1 MLPVDWPF
9 TPVVLWLAFGGLLA
23 LLVVRTIR
31 RDRREYQRFKRYRTT
46 LRRQAMMRKWLL
58 DSALSIGALSIVL
71 LALSWQFITPLRYQ
85 LQSWIPI
92 LPWVGWTIVIG
103 VALVFAGLTLGGLVA
118 ARRTPEE
125 PIMIGDIGAMLPRN
139 RQELRLGWLLSINAG
154 LSEELMFRLAI
165 PAVLYGASGSA
176 ILSLVVAVLLFG
188 ALHSYQGVS
197 GVVGTTVVGLA
208 MMFAYVATGTI
219 LVPIVLHILVDL
231 RSLVVLPSVLFDAH
245 KIDGRVQRFISR
257 TPARAA
263 SVAPAAEQEDAAAED
278 ATAPPAP

>member
-9 TPVVLWLAFGGLLA
+9 TPVVLWLAFAALLA
-23 LLVVRTIR
+23 LLVLRTIR

-46 LRRQAMMRKWLL
+46 LRRQAMLRKWLR
-58 DSALSIGALSIVL
+58 DSVLSIGLLSVVL

-92 LPWVGWTIVIG
+92 LPWVGWALVIG
-103 VALVFAGLTLGGLVA
+103 IVLVFAGLTAAGLVA

-139 RQELRLGWLLSINAG
+139 KQELRLGWALSINAG
-154 LSEELMFRLAI
+154 ISEELMFRLAV

-176 ILSLVVAVLLFG
+176 ILALVVSVLLFG
-188 ALHSYQGVS
+188 ALHSYQGVT
-197 GVVGTTVVGLA
+197 GVVGTSIVGLA

-219 LVPIVLHILVDL
+219 LVPIVVHILVDL
-231 RSLVVLPSVLFDAH
+231 RSLVLLPAALFDAH
-245 KIDGRVQRFISR
+245 KIDGREQRVISR
-257 TPARAA
+257 TPMRAA
-263 SVAPAAEQEDAAAED
+263 SVAEEPAAD
-278 ATAPPAP
+278 ATPPTPSPAD